1 MRQGKTGLACTDG
14 QNQWN
19 SGSKK
24 NAGRHKMKHMS
35 FKRHNRHTFY
45 RIPPSKT
52 SPPKASTKSSPVY
65 LNHQEWRE
73 SALASPL
80 AALFTSPSNG
90 LLQLSFNAD
99 PSALHYYLLLPLSA
113 TVCPVVLLLC
123 HVLTFVCLALLP
135 CLLSPLSVL
144 FALLVCCYALLSSVC
159 YCLPP
164 YCWRLSVLLSGPL
177 RLYCDLGLYKLN

>member
-19 SGSKK
+19 SGAKK
-24 NAGRHKMKHMS
+24 NAGRHKIKHMS

-65 LNHQEWRE
+65 LIIKNGGRVHLHHLWLHCLLPHPMASCNSASMLIHLRSTTICCYLCPLL
-73 SALASPL
+73 SAL
-80 AALFTSPSNG
+80 
-90 LLQLSFNAD
+90 LSCCYAMF
-99 PSALHYYLLLPLSA
+99 S
-113 TVCPVVLLLC
+113 
-123 HVLTFVCLALLP
+123 TFVCLALLP

-144 FALLVCCYALLSSVC
+144 FALLVCCYAFILCLLLSA
-159 YCLPP
+159 PI
-164 YCWRLSVLLSGPL
+164 LL
-177 RLYCDLGLYKLN
+177 

>member
-24 NAGRHKMKHMS
+24 NAGRHKIKQMS

-52 SPPKASTKSSPVY
+52 SPPKASTKPSPVY

-80 AALFTSPSNG
+80 AALFTSPFNG

-123 HVLTFVCLALLP
+123 HVLYLCLP
-135 CLLSPLSVL
+135 CSVALPVVTPVCSVCPASMLLCLIILCLLLSAPI
-144 FALLVCCYALLSSVC
+144 LL
-159 YCLPP
+159 
-164 YCWRLSVLLSGPL
+164 
-177 RLYCDLGLYKLN
+177 

>member
-1 MRQGKTGLACTDG
+1 MPWDRGRPVLPAQMDRT
-14 QNQWN
+14 
-19 SGSKK
+19 SGTVGPMK
-24 NAGRHKMKHMS
+24 NTGRHKIKQMS

-45 RIPPSKT
+45 RIAPSKT
-52 SPPKASTKSSPVY
+52 SPPKASTESSPVY

-113 TVCPVVLLLC
+113 YCLPCCHAAMPCSLPLSALLC
-123 HVLTFVCLALLP
+123 CPACCH
-135 CLLSPLSVL
+135 PLSVL
-144 FALLVCCYALLSSVC
+144 FALLVCCYALLS
-159 YCLPP
+159 CL
-164 YCWRLSVLLSGPL
+164 LLSAPIL
-177 RLYCDLGLYKLN
+177 L